1 MPHPNGFQGTM
12 TALVTPFRGGQLDEA
27 ALRRLVQL
35 QLAGGV
41 DVLVPCGTTG
51 EGATLTAEEST
62 RVIRICVE
70 EAKGR
75 APVVAGCGTNSTTTT
90 IENVR
95 RAKEAGADGALVVTP
110 YYNKP
115 QQEGLFRH
123 FELVAKEGGLPVVL
137 YNVPGRTS
145 VDLLPETVGR
155 LSKVPGVVGIKEAS
169 GSLVRSLEV
178 LEAVQG
184 RPFDLIAGDDGL
196 TLPVL
201 AVGGVGVISVASNV
215 VPERVS
221 TIVQA
226 FKRGDL
232 AAAQAA
238 QLSLNGL
245 VRALFA
251 ETNPAPVKAALHL
264 AGLMSDEVRLPLVPA
279 SEATRQKL
287 MAAHGGL
294 VDERSR

>member
-12 TALVTPFRGGQLDEA
+12 TALVTPLSGGRVDEA
-27 ALRRLVQL
+27 ALRGLVHQ
-35 QLAGGV
+35 QIAGGV

-51 EGATLTAEEST
+51 EGATLTADET
-62 RVIRICVE
+62 NQVVRIVVQ

-75 APVVAGCGTNSTTTT
+75 VPVMAGCGTNSTATT

-95 RAKEAGADGALVVTP
+95 RAKAAGAQGALVVTP

-123 FELVAKEGGLPVVL
+123 YEAVAKDGGLPVVL

-155 LSKVPGVVGIKEAS
+155 LSHVPGIVGIKEAS
-169 GSLVRSLEV
+169 GSIVRSLEV
-178 LEAVQG
+178 LEAVDG
-184 RPFDLIAGDDGL
+184 RPFDLLAGDDGF

-201 AVGGVGVISVASNV
+201 AVGGDGVVSVASNV

-221 TIVQA
+221 AIVKA
-226 FKRGDL
+226 FRAGDL
-232 AAAQAA
+232 KGAQKA
-238 QLSLNGL
+238 QIALNAL
-245 VRALFA
+245 IRALFV
-251 ETNPAPVKAALHL
+251 ETNPAPIKAAMQLV
-264 AGLMSDEVRLPLVPA
+264 GMMSDEVRLPLAPA
-279 SEATRQKL
+279 AAGTREKL
-287 MAAHGGL
+287 TNALKGL
-294 VDERSR
+294 GVKLA